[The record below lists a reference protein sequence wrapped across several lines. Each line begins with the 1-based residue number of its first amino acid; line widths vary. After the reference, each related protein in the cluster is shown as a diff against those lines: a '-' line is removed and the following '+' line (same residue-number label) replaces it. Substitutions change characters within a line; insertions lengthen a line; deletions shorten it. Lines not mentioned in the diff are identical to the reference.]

1 MNELDPTTGTSK
13 GGIGATLK
21 SAPKEAPKK
30 LSAQDEDV
38 NAPAVPEENQ
48 LPSYDSNATEPSIES
63 IPTPEPTGAGVIR
76 MLVPE
81 DSVVYVNGYRTKQS
95 GETRTFAAKNLKYG
109 ETYEFEIR
117 VVAVRNGQTVED
129 VQTAVLTAG
138 EKTALAFNPKP
149 RRANEA
155 IAFNK

>member
-1 MNELDPTTGTSK
+1 MARRLSPRPKRLPRSCPRKTRTS
-13 GGIGATLK
+13 TR
-21 SAPKEAPKK
+21 
-30 LSAQDEDV
+30 
-38 NAPAVPEENQ
+38 PAVPEENQ